1 MSDLKELFSQIDLD
15 TKNITSKLIE
25 LANVNSHSYNQIG
38 LNFAHD
44 FISQELKK
52 LEVKSPNLE
61 LKIEKIDFG
70 ETEIINEQGE
80 IQKIK
85 LAPGLKVSKINA
97 NTDAKK
103 VLLMG
108 HLDTVYSETSS
119 FQNCDFIDASTLRGP
134 GVADLKGGLLVICKA
149 LEYFEKLPEAAQI
162 SWQVFLNTDEEIG
175 SPGSS
180 KYFAEL
186 AQTNDLALIFE
197 PSLSDGSIAY
207 RRKGTGNFQFIIK
220 GKPAHVGRNFT
231 EGVNAIIIAAELS
244 QKLHDLNHKN
254 SNLIVNVGKISGGG
268 ALNAVP
274 DLCILGVNI
283 RITETEDTKFAEN
296 ELKNFAQELEKKYP
310 GSEIKLHGSFNRK
323 PKIPDQKTDE
333 LIALIKDCAAQ
344 LNIELPLRDTGGC
357 CDGNNLHEH
366 GLTNIDTLGVRG
378 GKIHSPEEFVLIDSI
393 PERIKLAVLILRK
406 LSNPASIFK

>member
-1 MSDLKELFSQIDLD
+1 MSDLKEIFSQIDLD
-15 TKNITSKLIE
+15 TKDLVAKLIE

-38 LNFAHD
+38 LNFARD

-52 LEVKSPNLE
+52 LEIKNPGLN

-80 IQKIK
+80 LQKIK
-85 LAPGLKVSKINA
+85 LSPGLKVTKTNA
-97 NTDAKK
+97 NPNAKK

-119 FQNCDFIDASTLRGP
+119 FQTCDFIDATTLQGP
-134 GVADLKGGLLVICKA
+134 GVADLKGGLLVICKT
-149 LEYFEKLPEAAQI
+149 LEHFEKLPEAANI

-186 AQTNDLALIFE
+186 AKDNDLALIFE

-207 RRKGTGNFQFIIK
+207 RRKGTGNFQFVIK
-220 GKPAHVGRNFT
+220 GKSAHVGRNFT
-231 EGVNAIIIAAELS
+231 EGINAIVIAAELA
-244 QKLHDLNHKN
+244 QKLYKLNEQN
-254 SNLIVNVGKISGGG
+254 PNLIVNPGKISGGG

-296 ELKNFAQELEKKYP
+296 ELKIFAQELEKKYS
-310 GSEIKLHGSFNRK
+310 GSEIKLYGSFNRK
-323 PKIPDQKTDE
+323 PKIPNEKTDE
-333 LIALIKDCAAQ
+333 LIALIKACAKE

-378 GKIHSPEEFVLIDSI
+378 GKIHSPEEFVLLDSI
-393 PERIKLAVLILRK
+393 PERVKLAVLILSK
-406 LSNPASIFK
+406 LIN

>member
-15 TKNITSKLIE
+15 TKNIVAKLVE
-25 LANVNSHSYNQIG
+25 LANVNSHSYNQTG
-38 LNFAHD
+38 LNFARD

-61 LKIEKIDFG
+61 LKFEKIDFG
-70 ETEIINEQGE
+70 ETEIISEQGE
-80 IQKIK
+80 LQKIK
-85 LAPGLKVSKINA
+85 LSPGLKVSKINA
-97 NTDAKK
+97 HPNAKK

-108 HLDTVYSETSS
+108 HLDTVYLETSS
-119 FQNCDFIDASTLRGP
+119 FQTCEPVDGNTLIGP
-134 GVADLKGGLLVICKA
+134 GVSDLKGGLLVICKA
-149 LEYFEKLPEAAQI
+149 LEYFEKLAEAENI

-180 KYFAEL
+180 KYFAQL
-186 AQTNDLALIFE
+186 AKDNDLALIFE

-207 RRKGTGNFQFIIK
+207 RRKGTGNFQFVIK
-220 GKPAHVGRNFT
+220 GKSAHVGRNFS
-231 EGVNAIIIAAELS
+231 EGINAIIIAVELA
-244 QKLHDLNHKN
+244 QKLYKINEQN
-254 SNLIVNVGKISGGG
+254 PNLIVNPGKINGGG

-283 RITETEDTKFAEN
+283 RITETEDAEFAEN

-323 PKIPDQKTDE
+323 PKIPNQKTDE
-333 LIALIKDCAAQ
+333 LIALIKDCAKE

-393 PERIKLAVLILRK
+393 PERIKLAILILTK
-406 LSNPASIFK
+406 LRP